1 MKEPVNTWSH
11 FITFL
16 AGVLGLVF
24 LIIFSYDNISKL
36 VTMTVYGVS
45 LIVLYGASTIYH
57 WVETTPKKE
66 RILRKIGHISIFLLV
81 AGTYTPVFYYGLEG
95 TWKWAML
102 SAIWILSLVGI
113 VLKVFFIGVSR
124 IVSTALYI
132 LIGWAALI
140 PLFKLVENLPIG
152 AIVLMFL
159 GGVAY
164 TIGAAIYATKSFNFI
179 PNKFGFHEIFHI
191 FVSLGSVLHFIMI
204 WCFVLPI

>member
-66 RILRKIGHISIFLLV
+66 RILRKIDHISIFLLI

-164 TIGAAIYATKSFNFI
+164 TIGAAIYATKSFDFI